1 MWIVA
6 FALIGA
12 LNLYV
17 VYHFSE
23 EIWVDFKVFGITG
36 LTLVVALI
44 QGVWVYMKSARSDPQ
59 QDQ

>member
-1 MWIVA
+1 M
-6 FALIGA
+6 LLGA

-36 LTLVVALI
+36 VTLVVALV
-44 QGVWVYMKSARSDPQ
+44 QGAWVYLKLAKSDPQ
-59 QDQ
+59 QEQ